1 MASNNINNNITSKF
15 KSGLIIVCFHLNQET
30 HRKRIFYF
38 FVPFLKRIKLC
49 SLLLPSIHFPC
60 ELNTVYFP
68 VFYYWSWWLHNKYWY
83 ITLKMPK
90 KKTEKKI
97 VSISIQFIW
106 DIFFASLPFSHS
118 HTHTHSLV
126 FYFFLHFLFQFTNL
140 TKFSIETEI
149 KKAKDFFFVSNSNK
163 AIFNGFKNKIEWSL
177 REFGIVEI
185 MRTENRDFAPSK
197 VFFLIILI
205 IYGILSIHKYFIWEG
220 RKYMPA
226 HLECCCFIKIE
237 HESFKRNNKM
247 K

>member
-30 HRKRIFYF
+30 HRKKRILFQ
-38 FVPFLKRIKLC
+38 KRIKLC

-90 KKTEKKI
+90 KKTEKNLCRFLF
-97 VSISIQFIW
+97 SFIW

-118 HTHTHSLV
+118 HTHSLF

-185 MRTENRDFAPSK
+185 MRTETEILPPLK
-197 VFFLIILI
+197 FFLIIII